1 MNTIKRNL
9 EDHPLLALL
18 YEDYC
23 RMYPQNIDFMQCE
36 IETVYYCLHQRHLP
50 NAEEIAAAILDICN
64 RQSRCAY
71 EEGLRTGVQLTLELE
86 LDRILTG
93 DRVYAPDF

>member
-1 MNTIKRNL
+1 M
-9 EDHPLLALL
+9 
-18 YEDYC
+18 
-23 RMYPQNIDFMQCE
+23 
-36 IETVYYCLHQRHLP
+36 P